1 MPPPISRDDLH
12 MIFKNLD
19 KNNSGR
25 VTVHDLH
32 HLLHSSGI
40 CNTTT
45 VEDLQELV
53 GPTTSLDYAGFLFF
67 YDAMVK
73 PAVSGQADYE
83 DDDDDDEQL
92 LLKAFKVF
100 DLNNDGFIS
109 SDELRTVLSRI
120 GLLDE
125 HDCKE
130 MILAYDR
137 NRDGVLDFG
146 EFKDMMSVPDLS
158 GDGLEK

>member
-1 MPPPISRDDLH
+1 MPPPISRDDLNS
-12 MIFKNLD
+12 IFKNLD
-19 KNNSGR
+19 KKNSGR
-25 VTVHDLH
+25 ITVHDLH

-73 PAVSGQADYE
+73 PAVSGQADDE
-83 DDDDDDEQL
+83 DDEQL

-100 DLNNDGFIS
+100 DLNDDGFIS
-109 SDELRTVLSRI
+109 SDELQTVLSRI

-125 HDCKE
+125 RDCKE

-137 NRDGVLDFG
+137 NLDGVLDFG

-158 GDGLEK
+158 GDDGLEK

>member
-1 MPPPISRDDLH
+1 MRRLLILAGRVFTSACFKR
-12 MIFKNLD
+12 IFKNLD

-32 HLLHSSGI
+32 HLLRSSGI

-45 VEDLQELV
+45 VEDLEELV

-67 YDAMVK
+67 YDAM
-73 PAVSGQADYE
+73 
-83 DDDDDDEQL
+83 
-92 LLKAFKVF
+92 AFKVF

-109 SDELRTVLSRI
+109 SDELQTVLSRI

-146 EFKDMMSVPDLS
+146 EFKDMMSVRDLS